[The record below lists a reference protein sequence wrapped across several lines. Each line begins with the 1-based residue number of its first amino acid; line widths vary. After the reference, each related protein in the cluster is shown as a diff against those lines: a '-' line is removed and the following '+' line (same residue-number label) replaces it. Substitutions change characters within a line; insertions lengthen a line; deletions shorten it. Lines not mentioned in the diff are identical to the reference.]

1 MIRPVERGSQIRV
14 VIITIG
20 LLLTLNGL
28 ATWIWTGEV
37 RAVQSPFPGG
47 TFDIGGVAIAYAD
60 VGTIAVC
67 FAAVVVM
74 WAFFQF
80 TKVGLAMRAAA
91 VNPNEA
97 RLVGVRVPLMLGLGW
112 GLAAVL
118 GAIAGMLTAP
128 SVFLDPNMMQ
138 SVLIYAFAAAVLG
151 GIDSPIGAV
160 VGGLILGVGLNLIGT
175 YIDFIGVRPPPAG
188 GAARDPR
195 RPPRP
200 PGRPLRE
207 ARGEEGM
214 SRATLR
220 TLIVFVVVSVIVFT
234 LPAFVN
240 DFRAQQFSYVGI
252 YLVALIGLNI
262 LTGYT
267 GQISLGHGAFMAIG
281 GYTTA
286 ILMTDHGVKDIVTI
300 PIAIVVTGVA
310 GFLFGLPAAR
320 LSGLYLALATFAIA
334 VAMPSVIKRFEG
346 FTGGG
351 SGVNL
356 FGTPELTAS
365 LTPVRIAGF
374 ELNFNNWLYYLA
386 WSIAMIG
393 YVIGWLI
400 LRGRTGRA
408 FRAVRDSETAA
419 VSSGVSLARTKALAF
434 GISAA
439 YAGAA
444 GALFAIATTYVN
456 PDTFPVALSIFLLVG
471 VVVAGLGSL
480 QGLIIGAIFIQFMP
494 LWAQNI
500 SKSPGA
506 PAVIYGAF
514 LILVVLAL
522 PGGAAGLISR
532 LTQLTRRGRDFQK
545 P

>member
-1 MIRPVERGSQIRV
+1 
-14 VIITIG
+14 
-20 LLLTLNGL
+20 
-28 ATWIWTGEV
+28 
-37 RAVQSPFPGG
+37 
-47 TFDIGGVAIAYAD
+47 
-60 VGTIAVC
+60 
-67 FAAVVVM
+67 
-74 WAFFQF
+74 
-80 TKVGLAMRAAA
+80 
-91 VNPNEA
+91 
-97 RLVGVRVPLMLGLGW
+97 
-112 GLAAVL
+112 
-118 GAIAGMLTAP
+118 
-128 SVFLDPNMMQ
+128 
-138 SVLIYAFAAAVLG
+138 
-151 GIDSPIGAV
+151 
-160 VGGLILGVGLNLIGT
+160 
-175 YIDFIGVRPPPAG
+175 
-188 GAARDPR
+188 
-195 RPPRP
+195 
-200 PGRPLRE
+200 
-207 ARGEEGM
+207 M

-220 TLIVFVVVSVIVFT
+220 TLTVFVVVSVIVFT
-234 LPAFVN
+234 LPAFVT

-286 ILMTDHGVKDIVTI
+286 ILMTDHGVKDIATI
-300 PIAIVVTGVA
+300 PIAIVVTGIA

-334 VAMPSVIKRFEG
+334 VAMPSVLKRFEG

-351 SGVNL
+351 SGINL
-356 FGTPELTAS
+356 FGTPELSAS
-365 LTPVRIAGF
+365 LTPVRVAGA

-386 WSIAMIG
+386 WSVAMVG

-471 VVVAGLGSL
+471 VVVSGLGSL
-480 QGLIIGAIFIQFMP
+480 TGLIVGAVFIQFMP
-494 LWAQNI
+494 LWAQ
-500 SKSPGA
+500 SVSRSPGA
-506 PAVIYGAF
+506 PAVVYGAF

-522 PGGAAGLISR
+522 PGGAAGLLLR
-532 LTQLTRRGRDFQK
+532 LQELKRRGRDFQK

>member
-1 MIRPVERGSQIRV
+1 
-14 VIITIG
+14 
-20 LLLTLNGL
+20 
-28 ATWIWTGEV
+28 
-37 RAVQSPFPGG
+37 
-47 TFDIGGVAIAYAD
+47 
-60 VGTIAVC
+60 
-67 FAAVVVM
+67 
-74 WAFFQF
+74 
-80 TKVGLAMRAAA
+80 
-91 VNPNEA
+91 
-97 RLVGVRVPLMLGLGW
+97 
-112 GLAAVL
+112 
-118 GAIAGMLTAP
+118 
-128 SVFLDPNMMQ
+128 
-138 SVLIYAFAAAVLG
+138 
-151 GIDSPIGAV
+151 
-160 VGGLILGVGLNLIGT
+160 
-175 YIDFIGVRPPPAG
+175 
-188 GAARDPR
+188 
-195 RPPRP
+195 
-200 PGRPLRE
+200 
-207 ARGEEGM
+207 M

-220 TLIVFVVVSVIVFT
+220 TLIVFIVVSVIVFT
-234 LPAFVN
+234 LPAFVT

-300 PIAIVVTGVA
+300 PIAIVVTGIA

-365 LTPVRIAGF
+365 LTPVRILGF

-532 LTQLTRRGRDFQK
+532 VTQLTRRGRDFQK